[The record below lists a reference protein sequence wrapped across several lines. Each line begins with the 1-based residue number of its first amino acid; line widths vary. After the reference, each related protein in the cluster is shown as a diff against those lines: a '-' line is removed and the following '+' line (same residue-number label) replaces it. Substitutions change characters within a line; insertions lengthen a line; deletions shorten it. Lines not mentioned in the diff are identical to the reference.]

1 MNNQKIDINFKAFRE
16 NGIDMFACQINDMQP
31 LYKGV
36 YEKIDELILK
46 NMPDDIFYDL
56 MHKIQKESARRNN
69 ERN

>member
-1 MNNQKIDINFKAFRE
+1 MNNQKIDINFKAFKE
-16 NGIDMFACQINDMQP
+16 NGFDMQTYQINDMQP